1 MSCANEGSL
10 GVALPAALSAG
21 GTALPGELE
30 GLRGGREWGERER
43 EKEIGLWGPRSP
55 MVCHIPAGEPG
66 KRVVTLLLPSCSIQG
81 HSDLNDAHLHW

>member
-1 MSCANEGSL
+1 MREKERER
-10 GVALPAALSAG
+10 G
-21 GTALPGELE
+21 GIEKQKG
-30 GLRGGREWGERER
+30 GGREGVGGERER